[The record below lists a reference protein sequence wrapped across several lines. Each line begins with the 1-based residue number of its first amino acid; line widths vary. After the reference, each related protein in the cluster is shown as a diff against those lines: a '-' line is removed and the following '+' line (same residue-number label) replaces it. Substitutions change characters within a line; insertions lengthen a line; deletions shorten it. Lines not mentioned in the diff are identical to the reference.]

1 MCVCACVRA
10 CVCVC
15 VPVCVVVLLLLAG
28 CTILVTPL
36 LTSRVKGWSWQM
48 KTTSYSTSQL
58 SCNTEV
64 LFPNTYSVVGLG
76 CPRITSPP
84 LNQKNRGVNARARNR
99 SLCPLAASTQNSS
112 TLFVVCKFCLTL
124 TYEQP
129 PNPLVCHSPSTSI
142 MTTTKVI
149 STLIQLFKTFRK
161 YEKQRRAHK
170 KKKKKKK
177 RRRRRWH

>member
-1 MCVCACVRA
+1 M
-10 CVCVC
+10 CVC

-112 TLFVVCKFCLTL
+112 TLFVGCKFCLSL
-124 TYEQP
+124 SYGQP
-129 PNPLVCHSPSTSI
+129 PNPLVCHSPSGKGRTREYYI
-142 MTTTKVI
+142 
-149 STLIQLFKTFRK
+149 
-161 YEKQRRAHK
+161 
-170 KKKKKKK
+170 
-177 RRRRRWH
+177 RWKGLCSSWDDWVVPLLLSLPSHYLPSSWFNVTD